1 MHIGSAGG
9 RGGVCLCEFKTM
21 QREYNQE
28 TSVFACFSGGG
39 SGKGHCS
46 RQSIPFKSN
55 EPAEHWWH
63 MPLIPAFG
71 RQSRQIS
78 EFKARLGLN
87 RVSSRT
93 TKGYTEK
100 PCLEKQKQN
109 KTPKTKQKRK

>member
-1 MHIGSAGG
+1 M
-9 RGGVCLCEFKTM
+9 
-21 QREYNQE
+21 
-28 TSVFACFSGGG
+28 VFTVLLTLLSLKRT
-39 SGKGHCS
+39 GKGHCS
-46 RQSIPFKSN
+46 RQSISFKSS
-55 EPAEHWWH
+55 EPAGHWWLL
-63 MPLIPAFG
+63 PLIPALE
-71 RQSRQIS
+71 RQRRQIS